1 MSRNSLGADASASAL
16 INWRPDSMQ
25 NVILRRVA
33 GAVFTMWII
42 LTILFFLFRLGLP
55 DPTVALVSDGLSPD
69 DRAIVMQRFGLDR
82 PLHEQYFIYLRNAVT
97 GELGRSF
104 HYNAPVAGLIGER
117 FLNTIVLMIPA
128 LILSYTIGPLLG
140 VMLAWKRG
148 SKLEVGGITTGLVL
162 RSAPM
167 FWTGMLA
174 VMVFGI
180 WFGWFPTSGM
190 RTFPYTATGFLDKI
204 LTVDFLRHLIMP
216 TIVIT
221 LYYTGLPML
230 IMRNTMLEVM
240 GDDFIEFAHAR
251 GLGARRVMYRHAA
264 RNALLP
270 VITQLAITVGLAAGG
285 QVVVEVV
292 FSWPGLG
299 LEMFNAVRTSD
310 YPLAQASFMLLAGLV
325 LLMNL
330 IVDMIY
336 TWLDPR
342 ISFSSEGG
350 R

>member
-1 MSRNSLGADASASAL
+1 
-16 INWRPDSMQ
+16 MQ
-25 NVILRRVA
+25 NVFIRRIA
-33 GAVFTMWII
+33 GAILTMWLI
-42 LTILFFLFRLGLP
+42 LTMLFFLFRLGLP
-55 DPTVALVSDGLSPD
+55 DPTIALVSEGLSPE
-69 DRAIVMQRFGLDR
+69 DRAIIMERFGLDR
-82 PLHEQYFIYLRNAVT
+82 GILEQYVIYLRNVIS

-104 HYNAPVAGLIGER
+104 HYNAPVSGLIGER
-117 FLNTIVLMIPA
+117 FLNTMVLMLPA
-128 LILSYTIGPLLG
+128 LLLSYTLGPFLG
-140 VMLAWKRG
+140 VLLAWKRG

-190 RTFPYTATGFLDKI
+190 RTFPYTAATFFHKI
-204 LTVDFLRHLIMP
+204 FTLDFLRHLMMP
-216 TIVIT
+216 MIVIT

-230 IMRNTMLEVM
+230 IMRNTMLEIL
-240 GDDFIEFAHAR
+240 GDDFIEFAFAR

-270 VITQLAITVGLAAGG
+270 VITQLAITIGLAAGG

-310 YPLAQASFMLLAGLV
+310 YPLAQASFMLLAGMV

-330 IVDMIY
+330 LVDMVY
-336 TWLDPR
+336 VWLDPR
-342 ISFSSEGG
+342 ISFSAEGAG
-350 R
+350 S